1 MISGFTS
8 QLHADQRGTTL
19 VEFAFVAPALTLL
32 LLATFDFSYGQYVG
46 SILQG
51 EVQKSGRDAALE
63 GSTGALASLDGRVR
77 TRIDT
82 LVENATYTII
92 RKNVASFERAGQ
104 AEPFLDAIHGA
115 NPLDGIC
122 NQSEAY
128 TDENN
133 NGRFDLGPDAGKDGQ
148 GGARDITVYTVSV
161 SYPRLFPLN
170 GLLGLPTTVTQTA
183 TTVLRNQPFGQQA
196 SRTPGTGNCT

>member
-1 MISGFTS
+1 MMRAFTAR
-8 QLHADQRGTTL
+8 LRANQRGSTL
-19 VEFAFVAPALTLL
+19 IEFAFVAPTLSLL
-32 LLATFDFSYGQYVG
+32 LLASFDFSYGQYVG
-46 SILQG
+46 AILQG

-77 TRIDT
+77 TRVDT
-82 LVENATYTII
+82 LVEDANYTIT

-104 AEPFLDAIHGA
+104 AEPFADAVHGA
-115 NPLDGIC
+115 NPLDGLC
-122 NQSEAY
+122 NQGEAY

-133 NGRFDLGPDAGKDGQ
+133 NGRFDLGPDAGSDGQ
-148 GGARDITVYTVSV
+148 GGARDITVYTVQV

-183 TTVLRNQPFGQQA
+183 TTILRNQPFGQQA
-196 SRTPGTGNCT
+196 SRTLGTGNCT

>member
-1 MISGFTS
+1 MIRHFTAR
-8 QLHADQRGTTL
+8 LRANQRGTTL
-19 VEFAFVAPALTLL
+19 MEFAFVAPTLSL
-32 LLATFDFSYGQYVG
+32 MLLAAFDFSYGQYVG

-63 GSTGALASLDGRVR
+63 GGSSGLASLDGRVR
-77 TRIDT
+77 TRVDT
-82 LVENATYTII
+82 LVENATYNIT

-104 AEPFLDAIHGA
+104 AEPFIDAA
-115 NPLDGIC
+115 PLDGIC
-122 NQSEAY
+122 NRGEAY

-133 NGRFDLGPDAGKDGQ
+133 NGSFDSAATAGSDGQ

-196 SRTPGTGNCT
+196 VRTPGAGTCT

>member
-1 MISGFTS
+1 MIGGFAARLRDNQHGATIM
-8 QLHADQRGTTL
+8 
-19 VEFAFVAPALTLL
+19 EFAFVAPTLSL
-32 LLATFDFSYGQYVG
+32 MLLAAFDFSYGQYVG

-63 GSTGALASLDGRVR
+63 GSTAALASIDGRVR
-77 TRIDT
+77 TRVDT
-82 LVENATYTII
+82 LVENATYTIT

-104 AEPFLDAIHGA
+104 AEPFIDAVHGA

-122 NQSEAY
+122 NQGEAY
-128 TDENN
+128 TDENS
-133 NGRFDLGPDAGKDGQ
+133 NGSFDSAATAGSDGQ
-148 GGARDITVYTVSV
+148 GGARDITVYSVRV

-196 SRTPGTGNCT
+196 TRTPVARNCT

>member
-1 MISGFTS
+1 MIRNFTAR
-8 QLHADQRGTTL
+8 LRANQRGTTL
-19 VEFAFVAPALTLL
+19 MEFAFVAPTLTLL

-46 SILQG
+46 SVLQG

-63 GSTGALASLDGRVR
+63 GSTSALASLDGRVR
-77 TRIDT
+77 TRVNT
-82 LVENATYTII
+82 LVESATYTIT

-104 AEPFLDAIHGA
+104 AEPFLDAVHGSK
-115 NPLDGIC
+115 PLDGIC
-122 NQSEAY
+122 NQGEAY

-133 NGRFDLGPDAGKDGQ
+133 NGSFDTSATAGSDGQ
-148 GGARDITVYTVSV
+148 GGARDITVYTVKV

-196 SRTPGTGNCT
+196 TRIPGTGTCT

>member
-1 MISGFTS
+1 MIRGFTH
-8 QLHADQRGTTL
+8 QLRASERGSAL
-19 VEFAFVAPALTLL
+19 IEFAFVAPTLTLL

-51 EVQKSGRDAALE
+51 EVQKSGRDATLE
-63 GSTGALASLDGRVR
+63 GSSGALASLDGRVR

-82 LVENATYTII
+82 LVENATYTFT

-104 AEPFLDAIHGA
+104 AEPFNDLPAGA
-115 NPLDGIC
+115 GDGRC
-122 NQSEAY
+122 NNGEPY
-128 TDENN
+128 VDENN
-133 NGRFDLGPDAGKDGQ
+133 NGRFDLGPDAGNDGQ
-148 GGARDITVYTVSV
+148 GGARDITIYTVRV

-196 SRTPGTGNCT
+196 TRTPGTGNCP

>member
-1 MISGFTS
+1 MIGGFAARLRS
-8 QLHADQRGTTL
+8 NQRGTTL
-19 VEFAFVAPALTLL
+19 MEFAFVAPTLSL
-32 LLATFDFSYGQYVG
+32 MLLAAFDFSYGQYVG
-46 SILQG
+46 SVLQG

-63 GSTGALASLDGRVR
+63 GSTSALASLDGRVR
-77 TRIDT
+77 TRVDT
-82 LVENATYTII
+82 LVENATYTIT

-104 AEPFLDAIHGA
+104 AEPFIDAVHGG

-122 NQSEAY
+122 NQGEAY
-128 TDENN
+128 TDENGN
-133 NGRFDLGPDAGKDGQ
+133 SSFDSAATAGSDGQ
-148 GGARDITVYTVSV
+148 GGARDITVYSVRV

-196 SRTPGTGNCT
+196 TRTPVARNCT